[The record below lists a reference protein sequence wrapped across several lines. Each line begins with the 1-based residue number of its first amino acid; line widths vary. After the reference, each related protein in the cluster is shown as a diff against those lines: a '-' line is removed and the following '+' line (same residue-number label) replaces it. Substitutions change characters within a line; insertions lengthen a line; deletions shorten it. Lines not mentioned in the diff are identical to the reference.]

1 MVNVIWCDYTCIVYY
16 VGDKGTTVLNIIIII
31 IIIIIIF
38 IIIII
43 IIYLHCQGISM
54 KWRYVARLNEHVP
67 LFRFD

>member
-1 MVNVIWCDYTCIVYY
+1 MYSVLC
-16 VGDKGTTVLNIIIII
+16 GDKRTTVLK

-43 IIYLHCQGISM
+43 IIHLHCQGISM
-54 KWRYVARLNEHVP
+54 KSRYVARLNENVP